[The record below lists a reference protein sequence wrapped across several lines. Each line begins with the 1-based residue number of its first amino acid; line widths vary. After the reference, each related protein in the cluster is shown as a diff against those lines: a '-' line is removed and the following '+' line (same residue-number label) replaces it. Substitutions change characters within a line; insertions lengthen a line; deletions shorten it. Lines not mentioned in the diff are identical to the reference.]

1 MASWGFY
8 GRREEIAEIE
18 KIIGRGQFFFASIS
32 GRRRI
37 GKTSL
42 IQEVLR
48 RKNDRALY
56 VQIPDSDERGIIQ
69 VFEDSVEDRY
79 EDQDLAREICK
90 SFGDIADVLEVMWG
104 SDVITIIDEF
114 QYFYRSSLSEFQ
126 SRLQAVV
133 DRVRGQKLSTGGLFA
148 LGSIHTEMTAILED
162 KDAPLFNRVTD
173 RISLKHWDAETLFE
187 MFRAHDIHSPSQRL
201 FFWSIFEGV
210 PKFYR
215 DCFDQ
220 RVLVPFAN
228 EEQDRR
234 FVLRRMF
241 FEGSSPLKDE
251 ADNWF
256 LRELRGRYDSVLT
269 LLARSGP
276 IGHGALK
283 AEYGRTGE
291 GGEKQ
296 LGGYL
301 QALIEKYAMV
311 ARIKPIFSGN
321 KQRNARYVITDN
333 FLQAWLTSLL
343 RNVRLARIR
352 PMDEAVAKADVSLM
366 VNEGLAFEKFVKQ
379 VIEECSR
386 KGVGD
391 FSLTEIVAGYWD
403 KPETNSDE
411 QKSIEIDL
419 IAINETDRIVRFGSC
434 KRSESKH
441 TSEALAKFERH
452 IARFL
457 QTGVGKRFHGWTHEK
472 ALYSPEFTIVSKIK
486 HSQNGYIAVDM
497 LDFEKWLFRP

>member
-1 MASWGFY
+1 MPDWGFY
-8 GRREEIAEIE
+8 GRREELAEIE
-18 KIIGRGQFFFASIS
+18 RIIGRKQFFFATIS

-48 RKNDRALY
+48 RNGSNALY
-56 VQIPDSDERGIIQ
+56 VQIPDSDERGVIQ
-69 VFEDSVEDRY
+69 VFEDALEDRY
-79 EDQDLAREICK
+79 GDQELARDVCR
-90 SFGDIADVLEVMWG
+90 SFSDIAEVLETLWQLNN
-104 SDVITIIDEF
+104 IIIIDEF
-114 QYFYRSSLSEFQ
+114 QYFHRASLNEFQ

-133 DRVRGQKLSTGGLFA
+133 DRIRRQKLSSGGLFA
-148 LGSIHTEMTAILED
+148 LGSIHTEMTAILEN
-162 KDAPLFNRVTD
+162 KDAPLFNRITD
-173 RISLKHWDAETLFE
+173 RISLKHWDTETLFE
-187 MFRAHDIHSPSQRL
+187 MFRAHDIVSTRQRL
-201 FFWSIFEGV
+201 FFWSIFEGI

-220 RVLVPFAN
+220 GVLKPYQN

-234 FVLRRMF
+234 TILRKMF

-251 ADNWF
+251 AENWF

-276 IGHGALK
+276 VAHGTLK

-301 QALIEKYAMV
+301 QTLIEKYGIV
-311 ARIKPIFSGN
+311 AKVQPIFSGN

-333 FLQAWLTSLL
+333 FLQAWLTSLQ

-352 PMDEAVAKADVSLM
+352 PINEAVAKADALLM
-366 VNEGLAFEKFVKQ
+366 INEGLTFEKFVKQ
-379 VIEECSR
+379 TIMECSR

-391 FSLTEIVAGYWD
+391 FSLTEIVEGYWD
-403 KPETNSDE
+403 KPEHNADDE
-411 QKSIEIDL
+411 RSIEIDL
-419 IAINETDRIVRFGSC
+419 VAINEKDRVVRFGSC
-434 KRSESKH
+434 KRSETGH
-441 TSEALAKFERH
+441 DGEALKKFNGH

-457 QTGVGKRFHGWTHEK
+457 KTGIGMRFTDWRHEK
-472 ALYSPEFTIVSKIK
+472 ALYSPEFSSLSKIN
-486 HSQNGYIAVDM
+486 HSRNGYVAIGM
-497 LDFEKWLFRP
+497 NDFEEWLLEI